1 MTTEYIKDFS
11 QKILGILE
19 TDTNGNQPV
28 RSFPGRQILGYYKK
42 DRDVTTDFYG
52 RIISRGNTAIALIYK
67 DKK

>member
-19 TDTNGNQPV
+19 TDTNGNQTV
-28 RSFPGRQILGYYKK
+28 RSFPGRLILGYYKK

>member
-19 TDTNGNQPV
+19 TDANGNQTV
-28 RSFPGRQILGYYKK
+28 RNFPGRQILGYYKK
-42 DRDVTTDFYG
+42 DRDVTTDFSG
-52 RIISRGNTAIALIYK
+52 RIISRGNTVIALIYK

>member
-19 TDTNGNQPV
+19 TDTNGNQNV
-28 RSFPGRQILGYYKK
+28 RNFPGRQILGYYKK
-42 DRDVTTDFYG
+42 DMDITTDFYG
-52 RIISRGNTAIALIYK
+52 RIISRGNTVISLIYK

>member
-1 MTTEYIKDFS
+1 MTTEYIKEKKK
-11 QKILGILE
+11 KILGILE
-19 TDTNGNQPV
+19 TDTNGNQTV

>member
-1 MTTEYIKDFS
+1 MATEYIKDFS

-19 TDTNGNQPV
+19 TDANGNQTV